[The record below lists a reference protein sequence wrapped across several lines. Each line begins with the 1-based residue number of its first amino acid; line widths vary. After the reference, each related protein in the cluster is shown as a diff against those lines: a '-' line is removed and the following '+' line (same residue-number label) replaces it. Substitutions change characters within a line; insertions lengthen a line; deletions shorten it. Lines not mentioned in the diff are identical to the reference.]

1 MIYERR
7 FGGGDSG
14 RVIHE
19 KSVANG
25 LNVKGRTGG
34 RPRIPE

>member
-7 FGGGDSG
+7 FDGGDSG

-19 KSVANG
+19 KPVANG
-25 LNVKGRTGG
+25 LNVKGTDG
-34 RPRIPE
+34 RSIPE